1 MRNTTGIF
9 RPPRPRWTAR
19 SAGLLAAG
27 ALTAGVL
34 VAAAGAGGLNPAA
47 ADAAPAPAGDLGPR
61 LDHNR
66 ERSRQAERSRHGRLL
81 HRPEHRP
88 DGGRRPNPDLP
99 DHAGIRRR
107 DHRFLG
113 DGPLHA
119 ARRPARAGDG
129 VPLQPQDR
137 RRPGL
142 PAPADRRLGHGRH
155 RAVHLRRPARRAD
168 RLRPAALQ
176 HRSRPGADPAAA
188 ARGQGPQSPA
198 ADHRLAVEPARVD
211 EDLRQPDRR
220 PAHRHPPDLPG
231 LRPVPAE
238 VHRGVPGQRSRRQRD
253 HRAERAAEPHPRQL
267 PGHRPAV
274 LAGGRGH
281 RGPRA
286 DAAGRRTCQP
296 RSSPTTT
303 TGRSTPTTSPPP
315 RPTRSAT
322 STTIR
327 RTSWPPRRP
336 NGSPVSRSTA
346 TTATPAR

>member
-1 MRNTTGIF
+1 MRNTTGIL
-9 RPPRPRWTAR
+9 RPPRLRRRAPVCSRPA
-19 SAGLLAAG
+19 LLA
-27 ALTAGVL
+27 AGVL

-47 ADAAPAPAGDLGPR
+47 AAGPGAGGDLGPR
-61 LDHNR
+61 LDHHR

-88 DGGRRPNPDLP
+88 DGGGRPHPDLP
-99 DHAGIRRR
+99 DDAGIRRR
-107 DHRFLG
+107 HHRFLG
-113 DGPLHA
+113 DRPLHA

-129 VPLQPQDR
+129 VPVQPHDR

-176 HRSRPGADPAAA
+176 HRPRPGADPAAA

-198 ADHRLAVEPARVD
+198 AGHRLAVEPARVD

-231 LRPVPAE
+231 LRPLPAE

-253 HRAERAAEPHPRQL
+253 HRAERAAEPHPRHL
-267 PGHRPAV
+267 PGHRHAV
-274 LAGGRGH
+274 LAGSGGH

-286 DAAGRRTCQP
+286 RCSGPRTCQP

-303 TGRSTPTTSPPP
+303 TGPSTPTTSPPP
-315 RPTRSAT
+315 RPTSSAT
-322 STTIR
+322 SMPIR
-327 RTSWPPRRP
+327 RTSWPPRPP

-346 TTATPAR
+346 TTATRAR